1 MRLPIL
7 LVCAIGLGAWT
18 TAPGPA
24 PSLDGRTSPPRVIE
38 VRMIDAGGGQW
49 RFEPADIEVQ
59 PGDVVRFVQDDIAPH
74 NVEFK
79 DVPSG
84 TDLGDARMGPFLLR
98 KGDTYEVAI
107 DDRFALGEHKY
118 VCTPHAP
125 LGMVGTINVVA
136 AAR

>member
-1 MRLPIL
+1 MRLTIL
-7 LVCAIGLGAWT
+7 LACTLGLGAWT
-18 TAPGPA
+18 VGPVRA
-24 PSLDGRTSPPRVIE
+24 PSPDGRDAPPTVIE
-38 VRMIDAGGGQW
+38 VRMVDTGGGQW
-49 RFEPADIEVQ
+49 RFEPADIDVR

-98 KGDTYEVAI
+98 KGDTYDVAI
-107 DDRFALGEHKY
+107 DDRFGLGEHKY

-136 AAR
+136 AAQ